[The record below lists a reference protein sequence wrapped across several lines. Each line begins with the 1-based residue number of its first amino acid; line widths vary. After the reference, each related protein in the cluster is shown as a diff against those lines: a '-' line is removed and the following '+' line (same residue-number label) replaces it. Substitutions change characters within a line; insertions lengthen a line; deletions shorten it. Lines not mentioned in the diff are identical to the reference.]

1 MQQPLQRLAGKPH
14 VPRKAT
20 TCRSTAEVKIIEV
33 PPRNARP
40 IPVHANCEKSVLLTL
55 FIGKFREYASEVV
68 VEFTKPW

>member
-1 MQQPLQRLAGKPH
+1 MQQPVQRLAGKPH

-40 IPVHANCEKSVLLTL
+40 I
-55 FIGKFREYASEVV
+55 ASERKLRKIAVRLGYKICGCV
-68 VEFTKPW
+68 AQIFAAVSIVIKN